1 MRAPVEVR
9 FDRLQ
14 KLIQRISYESE
25 GGEIIVVE
33 GQKDR
38 DALRKMGIKGIVLC
52 LQSSRKNTVGFVEQ
66 LELDVARGV
75 IVLTD
80 FDRQGVFLAKRLA
93 RALNSQK
100 IHTNLVLWRELRGLT
115 RSHVRSIEEIPKLYY
130 RLQTELFFGPPS
142 AERQYDTR
150 HLTKRGK
157 GRDRFHS
164 KT

>member
-9 FDRLQ
+9 FERLQ

-25 GGEIIVVE
+25 SGEIIVVE

-38 DALRKMGIKGIVLC
+38 DSLRRMGIKGTILC
-52 LQSSRKNTVGFVEQ
+52 LQSSRKNTVGFVE
-66 LELDVARGV
+66 ELDVAGGV

-93 RALNSQK
+93 RTLNSQK
-100 IHTNLVLWRELRGLT
+100 IHANLVLWRELRGLT
-115 RSHVRSIEEIPKLYY
+115 RSHVRSIEELPKFYY

-142 AERQYDTR
+142 LDRQYGIR
-150 HLTKRGK
+150 IPTKRGK
-157 GRDRFHS
+157 GRGRFHGR
-164 KT
+164 T

>member
-9 FDRLQ
+9 LERLQ

-38 DALRKMGIKGIVLC
+38 DALRKMGIKGTVLC

-93 RALNSQK
+93 RSLNSQK
-100 IHTNLVLWRELRGLT
+100 IHANLVLWRELRGLT
-115 RSHVRSIEEIPKLYY
+115 RSHVRSIEEIPKFYY

-142 AERQYDTR
+142 TERQYDTR
-150 HLTKRGK
+150 RPTKRGK
-157 GRDRFHS
+157 GRDGFHGR
-164 KT
+164 T